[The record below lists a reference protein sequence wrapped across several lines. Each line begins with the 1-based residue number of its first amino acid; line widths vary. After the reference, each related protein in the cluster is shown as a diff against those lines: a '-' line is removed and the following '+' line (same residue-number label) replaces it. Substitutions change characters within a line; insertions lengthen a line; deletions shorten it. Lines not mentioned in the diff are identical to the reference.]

1 MRIFGWLVVII
12 LAMTRFTDD
21 AVEPT
26 KPAISAAA
34 KALCAEII
42 EEADKYIVKVDD
54 SKDE

>member
-1 MRIFGWLVVII
+1 MVII
-12 LAMTRFTDD
+12 LVMSRFTDD